1 KILNDQYN
9 GDEEAEKRF
18 INESKAVAMLSNK
31 NIVGIYDVAIYPD
44 IKYIVMEYLDG
55 ITLKEYFQKKGPL
68 PWKEACSYMLQVLR
82 ALEHAHSK
90 GVVHRDIKPQNL
102 ILLKSG
108 EIKVTDFGIAKTPD
122 MPSVTISDKAIGTVY
137 YISPEQAS
145 GKATSFASDL
155 YSVGIMLFEALTGT
169 LPFVA
174 DNPITIAMM
183 QINDVPQNPHE
194 INHEIPVGLAQVILK
209 AMKKKPEERFADAH
223 SMLKA
228 IDYVIKIPEVVFSEA
243 DQRNL
248 FGEKSE
254 YIDINMI
261 NTGEIEDYLPIP
273 EKTADDESKKG
284 KKSKKVHKKLRARI
298 KENQNHSMFPIISG
312 VFFAFLIVA
321 LSVGGYMLVKWLPL
335 LFESDTS
342 SDDFIVRELVGT
354 EFNYE
359 LQTQLEK
366 QNYYIT
372 TRDGYNPNYDFGVII
387 LQDPA
392 SGPRHIT
399 GNVCRITLTINRFPN
414 ELTVPDVR
422 YKSKSE
428 AEKILKQFNLGVTF
442 ETKTDP
448 YVNKDQVIGTYPAAG
463 ESVEAGR
470 TITVYVCSGS
480 GVTTAKIVPDLMNL
494 DVKEAMKKLNDAYLS
509 YEIVRE

>member
-1 KILNDQYN
+1 
-9 GDEEAEKRF
+9 
-18 INESKAVAMLSNK
+18 
-31 NIVGIYDVAIYPD
+31 VGIYDVAIYPD

-254 YIDINMI
+254 YID
-261 NTGEIEDYLPIP
+261 
-273 EKTADDESKKG
+273 
-284 KKSKKVHKKLRARI
+284 
-298 KENQNHSMFPIISG
+298 
-312 VFFAFLIVA
+312 
-321 LSVGGYMLVKWLPL
+321 
-335 LFESDTS
+335 
-342 SDDFIVRELVGT
+342 
-354 EFNYE
+354 
-359 LQTQLEK
+359 
-366 QNYYIT
+366 
-372 TRDGYNPNYDFGVII
+372 
-387 LQDPA
+387 
-392 SGPRHIT
+392 
-399 GNVCRITLTINRFPN
+399 
-414 ELTVPDVR
+414 
-422 YKSKSE
+422 
-428 AEKILKQFNLGVTF
+428 
-442 ETKTDP
+442 
-448 YVNKDQVIGTYPAAG
+448 
-463 ESVEAGR
+463 
-470 TITVYVCSGS
+470 
-480 GVTTAKIVPDLMNL
+480 
-494 DVKEAMKKLNDAYLS
+494 
-509 YEIVRE
+509 